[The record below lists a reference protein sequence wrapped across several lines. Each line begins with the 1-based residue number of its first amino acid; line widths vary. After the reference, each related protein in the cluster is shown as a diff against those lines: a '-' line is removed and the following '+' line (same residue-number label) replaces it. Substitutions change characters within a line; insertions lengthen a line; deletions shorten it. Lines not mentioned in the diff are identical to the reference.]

1 MNFVPETALSRTRN
15 RGRSLARGT
24 PHPRGAGFADLASVP
39 KASMLVTFGGA
50 GSSRECSSVRVRW
63 TNGSDET
70 RPFRDGA
77 LAIHMGALRGVQPLG
92 KRRGAIAPA
101 GAPPRCRVR
110 RAFPES

>member
-39 KASMLVTFGGA
+39 KAFVLVTVGGA

-70 RPFRDGA
+70 RPFRVGACAFLVGA
-77 LAIHMGALRGVQPLG
+77 LGGVLPRV
-92 KRRGAIAPA
+92 KRRAPVA
-101 GAPPRCRVR
+101 AV
-110 RAFPES
+110 